1 MVDERRTDVRTRSV
15 RVGAAVAAAALLVV
29 ACGDAGSARPTGAA
43 PPPVPPSEGEP
54 VPVRPPEAPPNPTP
68 GHAAPGLP
76 AADPAAGGTGQAGD
90 ECDVDE
96 ILEPSCGVWW
106 GASPWKGDPRPLE
119 KAAGRPMDIVYTWN
133 GIDQPDVPK
142 DRDLALAA
150 EGRLIHANI
159 EARRFERSGHPEVRY
174 RKIIEGD
181 FDDSLTE
188 QARRVA
194 GTGVPVF
201 ITFDHE
207 ADASKRYDKRGSPDE
222 FVRAWRHIVDLY
234 RRNGADNAVFVWNVT
249 GWKGN
254 LDRLPGLW
262 PGNGYVD
269 WISWEAYNMTGCE
282 LMDGWDHVVSFEEA
296 LRPAYEWIQQEGP
309 KHGIDP
315 AKPVMIGEM
324 GTVPIPKGKGST
336 EEWYAEIPKV
346 LPEYERVK
354 AVKLWD
360 DKTAPS
366 CDFRVLENPAAQ
378 RGYTRAGQDP
388 YIRIP
393 DQAREAVTKALENR
407 DRWTTGHPEG
417 SEDTED

>member
-1 MVDERRTDVRTRSV
+1 SGCCTWSATRARSPTPGASGCPARTPPPPARSSTWPAARRPAPRCAGRRRTGCWPRWSGPGRRRCGCATRTSPPTRARSCAGSPGSPAAARRPARLRWARAAPRCSPRGTPSPATRCGSAPGRCRSGRTSPGAPGWGPGTGSPSPPSPFRCGADSGIDPVRIPVPGRREGRAIRGFRAPAGDSAASPGHCRGAPGFATLGDRVGAGGNCLGCARRARPWRAGRGPTMVDERRTDVRTRSV

-174 RKIIEGD
+174 RRIIEGD

-188 QARRVA
+188 
-194 GTGVPVF
+194 
-201 ITFDHE
+201 
-207 ADASKRYDKRGSPDE
+207 
-222 FVRAWRHIVDLY
+222 
-234 RRNGADNAVFVWNVT
+234 
-249 GWKGN
+249 
-254 LDRLPGLW
+254 
-262 PGNGYVD
+262 
-269 WISWEAYNMTGCE
+269 
-282 LMDGWDHVVSFEEA
+282 
-296 LRPAYEWIQQEGP
+296 
-309 KHGIDP
+309 
-315 AKPVMIGEM
+315 
-324 GTVPIPKGKGST
+324 
-336 EEWYAEIPKV
+336 
-346 LPEYERVK
+346 
-354 AVKLWD
+354 
-360 DKTAPS
+360 
-366 CDFRVLENPAAQ
+366 
-378 RGYTRAGQDP
+378 
-388 YIRIP
+388 
-393 DQAREAVTKALENR
+393 
-407 DRWTTGHPEG
+407 
-417 SEDTED
+417 